1 MKASSAGHSSAP
13 STSPT
18 SISTSEGGALE
29 LKLKTEFCS
38 AFMNAG
44 FGAFDF
50 SGGSTLGGQ
59 GCTAAFA
66 VQCPFSG
73 GAILLMA
80 TSCKMSLLAFLARCV

>member
-1 MKASSAGHSSAP
+1 MQV
-13 STSPT
+13 
-18 SISTSEGGALE
+18 
-29 LKLKTEFCS
+29 
-38 AFMNAG
+38 